1 MKQLIVLFALLGCL
15 VQTWG
20 QSEEL
25 VVFTQAADAFFTQ
38 NVLPELLTIA
48 EEEDIPVRTLDL
60 SKGIPAGLTTSPA
73 IVYQSAR
80 GRVTYAGRY
89 TETQTLKNFI
99 RTARVASQKPGNF
112 QKEQT
117 LFAQLGRAKLVV
129 PVKITPLQGNTQ
141 GAPEALNEQMLDEL
155 ERGMKQLSRGQI
167 VQYGRTDR
175 AFYLDLHPYLGAD
188 GTLYLGVEIYSQFSC
203 IEPTYSALTSPAKGA
218 ITDLAAWLPELG
230 QKMEQE
236 ILTQLKKSEIG
247 DAYQPIS
254 AEVPSK
260 TWEELGIKLPA
271 GDPNPRFKVPA
282 KGRVLG
288 EQWSYGGAIDER
300 IPALQFQFQEPLERY
315 SGEVSQIKG
324 SMSLVDGQIK
334 QGYFEVDV
342 NSMTMG
348 MESLDQKVLKS
359 YLKAK
364 KFPKASFRFVDIPP
378 HEELAWGETTLI
390 PMTGSLKLLK
400 NEHEVP
406 CQTQFTPMVNEA
418 GQPVL
423 LVQAQFAL
431 NITDWYGIEGPDGPE
446 PARKTLEFNLNFLLE
461 EK

>member
-1 MKQLIVLFALLGCL
+1 MKYVSIILLVIGL
-15 VQTWG
+15 GIQTWG

-25 VVFTQAADAFFTQ
+25 VVFTQTEDVFFTER
-38 NVLPELLTIA
+38 VLPELLRLA
-48 EEEDIPVRTLDL
+48 EEESIPVRTLDL
-60 SKGIPAGLTTSPA
+60 SAGIPKELTTSPA

-129 PVKITPLQGNTQ
+129 PVKITALQGATEK
-141 GAPEALNEQMLDEL
+141 APEGLQDQVLKAL
-155 ERGMKQLSRGQI
+155 ERGMEQLSRGAT
-167 VQYGRTDR
+167 VEYGRTDR
-175 AFYLDLHPYLGAD
+175 AFYLDLHPYLEEN
-188 GTLYLGVEIYSQFSC
+188 GTLYLGVEVYSQFSC
-203 IEPTYSALTSPAKGA
+203 IEPTYSALTTPVQGPVS
-218 ITDLAAWLPELG
+218 DLTSWLPQLG
-230 QKMEQE
+230 QRMEKE

-247 DAYQPIS
+247 DAYQPIG
-254 AEVPSK
+254 AAVPSK
-260 TWEELGIKLPA
+260 SWEQLGLELPA
-271 GDPNPRFKVPA
+271 GDPNPRFNVPTGGSIGA
-282 KGRVLG
+282 
-288 EQWSYGGAIDER
+288 EWTYGGALDER

-315 SGEVSQIKG
+315 SGEVSQVSG
-324 SMSLVDGQIK
+324 GMSLEAGQVS
-334 QGYFEVDV
+334 QGYFEVEV
-342 NSMTMG
+342 QSMTMG

-364 KFPKASFRFVDIPP
+364 KFPKASFRFVDIPV
-378 HEELAWGETTLI
+378 HGALAWGETTLI

-406 CQTQFTPMVNEA
+406 CQTQFTPMVNEK
-418 GQPVL
+418 GEPVL

-431 NITDWYGIEGPDGPE
+431 NITDWYGIEGPDGPD